1 MTHPFVY
8 LLTLPK
14 EQLLYN
20 FFQAQLRNPSKGDW
34 SELLKNDLKDFNISD
49 TFEQISN
56 TKEKHFKKKVKETCM
71 KYAFTKLMEIRSRH
85 SKSKVAEY
93 NKLETSGY
101 LRSNIFTVTQS
112 RLLFKIRS
120 RMLDVKMNFKN
131 NYNDDITLLTC
142 DQCNSGEMDDQSH
155 ILSCKVLE
163 NTKNITVK

>member
-1 MTHPFVY
+1 M
-8 LLTLPK
+8 
-14 EQLLYN
+14 N
-20 FFQAQLRNPSKGDW
+20 SI
-34 SELLKNDLKDFNISD
+34 KNS
-49 TFEQISN
+49 
-56 TKEKHFKKKVKETCM
+56 FKKKVKEVCM

-131 NYNDDITLLTC
+131 HYNDDITLLIC
-142 DQCNSGEMDDQSH
+142 DQCNSGEVDDQSH

-163 NTKNITVK
+163 NTKNITVKYSDLFSRNLKIVKKAIIEYEKSWDEMCTRKSSKSSSTSTNSD